1 VLVLNASLLL
11 LLLCALS
18 QELDVRLEQAIITDL
33 VKFGMDRLV
42 HIKRGGNS
50 ARRSTAKAAAAATST
65 SHTAQSAP
73 LATASSLNAA
83 TELSSDAAAQNAE
96 QKQQQQ
102 LQQQH
107 GGVLEGGEAE
117 PYLYIEALQLHP
129 IKVTHHCL
137 KLASKLR
144 V

>member
-1 VLVLNASLLL
+1 V
-11 LLLCALS
+11 LS

-50 ARRSTAKAAAAATST
+50 ARRSTAKAAAAAST
-65 SHTAQSAP
+65 SHAAQSAP
-73 LATASSLNAA
+73 LAAASSLTAA
-83 TELSSDAAAQNAE
+83 TELSSDAAAPSAE
-96 QKQQQQ
+96 Q
-102 LQQQH
+102 QQQH

-129 IKVTHHCL
+129 IKVTCHCL
-137 KLASKLR
+137 KLASK
-144 V
+144 